1 MGGQRVASTTPA
13 MTRGSD
19 GEECAWEA
27 RTTPATPSGVAI
39 MTKERKM
46 SLRKRRTAST
56 TLMMTKAG
64 DDDSEGI
71 GQRA

>member
-1 MGGQRVASTTPA
+1 MASTTPV

-19 GEECAWEA
+19 GEERAWEV

-39 MTKERKM
+39 MMKERKM

-56 TLMMTKAG
+56 MLMMTKAG
-64 DDDSEGI
+64 DNDSEGI